1 MLKPTRTKNKKSA
14 NGSIVELTLEI
25 PSEPKLAPKKGDPV
39 HIELPE
45 NDVDGVI
52 ASVIGQDLLI
62 DVEGQI
68 SYWVF
73 NKAEVLTA
81 SKGFK
86 HIYSA
91 L

>member
-1 MLKPTRTKNKKSA
+1 MLKPTHFKHKKLVNSA
-14 NGSIVELTLEI
+14 IIELALEI
-25 PSEPKLAPKKGDPV
+25 PSEPKLAPKKGDSV
-39 HIELPE
+39 HIRLAE

-73 NKAEVLTA
+73 NKAEALTA

>member
-1 MLKPTRTKNKKSA
+1 MLNSA
-14 NGSIVELTLEI
+14 HMGNQELVNGSIVELALEF
-25 PSEPKLAPKKGDPV
+25 PSEPRLAPKKGDPV
-39 HIELPE
+39 HIKLAE

-62 DVEGQI
+62 DVEGLI

-73 NKAEVLTA
+73 NKAETLSTT
-81 SKGFK
+81 KGFK
-86 HIYSA
+86 HTYSV

>member
-1 MLKPTRTKNKKSA
+1 MLKFAHMMNKKSV
-14 NGSIVELTLEI
+14 NGSIVELALEF
-25 PSEPKLAPKKGDPV
+25 PSEPQLAPKKGDPV
-39 HIELPE
+39 HIKLPE

-62 DVEGQI
+62 DVEGLI

-73 NKAEVLTA
+73 NKAEALSAT
-81 SKGFK
+81 KGFK
-86 HIYSA
+86 HTYSV